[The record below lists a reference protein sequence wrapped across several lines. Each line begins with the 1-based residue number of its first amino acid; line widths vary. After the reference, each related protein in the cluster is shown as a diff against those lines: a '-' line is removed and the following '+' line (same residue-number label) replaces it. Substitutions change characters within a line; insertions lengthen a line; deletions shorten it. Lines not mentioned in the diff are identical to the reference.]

1 MIPLGFRALLIC
13 AGIAISSLAVG
24 QTGEPAVFFRRLAVN
39 QVTESEGQIFV
50 RTQDQRR
57 GATQALE
64 RILIGRA
71 TVLAGYWLCQFT
83 PQPSQRLEANIK
95 GVSLVYSKEVEGLL
109 DIVIKLKKQQPDC
122 TIQSVAMRSEPLATT
137 MPAIPEV
144 SAAKVST
151 DGPATI
157 EVKPPKSQAASGA
170 SEAGF
175 KVRIF
180 STEH

>member
-1 MIPLGFRALLIC
+1 MLFC

-24 QTGEPAVFFRRLAVN
+24 QTGESDAFFRRLAVN
-39 QVTESEGQIFV
+39 QETESEGQVFV

-71 TVLAGYWLCQFT
+71 TVLAGHWLCKFT
-83 PQPSQRLEANIK
+83 PQHAQRLEANIQ
-95 GVSLVYSKEVEGLL
+95 GVSLVYSREIEGLL

-122 TIQSVAMRSEPLATT
+122 TIQSLDMRSVPVATT
-137 MPAIPEV
+137 ISGKSDV
-144 SAAKVST
+144 SVGKVLA
-151 DGPATI
+151 DGQATI
-157 EVKPPKSQAASGA
+157 DVKPLKSQATSGV
-170 SEAGF
+170 SESGF